1 MTDEQKFG
9 NDLVAMLEE
18 LASAP
23 EFQPSTF
30 WRMLNDKNT
39 VMLKTDG
46 LQHFKRTVSQNY
58 FGWMIIEPYHRF
70 FRTAVK
76 DWLFNPALAP
86 LVAHIENKVTV
97 RLYVRDQPL
106 TLNSLQ
112 RFIYKFFVGML
123 WEQMRRVDF
132 MSLEK
137 LIEEPL
143 VGDPI
148 RIHLNKKLISLDTAA
163 SITDANTLLPL
174 VQHIERPCIAEI
186 GAGHGRL
193 AYAIASVR
201 SSLYCVFDI
210 PPALQVSQWYI
221 EQTLPKKKIF
231 RFRRF
236 KHFEDIA
243 EELDQSDVAFFTS
256 NQLQLIPSRYFDI
269 VSSISTLPE
278 LTAPQV
284 ALFLLLMQK
293 TSRGHIFLKQ
303 WKRWKNDSDGT
314 DFTLDDYQFTAD
326 WRQTMICTD
335 PLISAFF
342 NATWS
347 RQG

>member
-1 MTDEQKFG
+1 
-9 NDLVAMLEE
+9 
-18 LASAP
+18 
-23 EFQPSTF
+23 
-30 WRMLNDKNT
+30 
-39 VMLKTDG
+39 
-46 LQHFKRTVSQNY
+46 
-58 FGWMIIEPYHRF
+58 
-70 FRTAVK
+70 
-76 DWLFNPALAP
+76 
-86 LVAHIENKVTV
+86 
-97 RLYVRDQPL
+97 
-106 TLNSLQ
+106 
-112 RFIYKFFVGML
+112 
-123 WEQMRRVDF
+123 

-163 SITDANTLLPL
+163 SITEANTLLPL

>member
-123 WEQMRRVDF
+123 W
-132 MSLEK
+132 
-137 LIEEPL
+137 
-143 VGDPI
+143 
-148 RIHLNKKLISLDTAA
+148 
-163 SITDANTLLPL
+163 
-174 VQHIERPCIAEI
+174 
-186 GAGHGRL
+186 
-193 AYAIASVR
+193 
-201 SSLYCVFDI
+201 
-210 PPALQVSQWYI
+210 
-221 EQTLPKKKIF
+221 
-231 RFRRF
+231 
-236 KHFEDIA
+236 
-243 EELDQSDVAFFTS
+243 
-256 NQLQLIPSRYFDI
+256 
-269 VSSISTLPE
+269 
-278 LTAPQV
+278 
-284 ALFLLLMQK
+284 
-293 TSRGHIFLKQ
+293 
-303 WKRWKNDSDGT
+303 
-314 DFTLDDYQFTAD
+314 
-326 WRQTMICTD
+326 
-335 PLISAFF
+335 
-342 NATWS
+342 
-347 RQG
+347 